1 MSNTNQIRATTSR
14 QSGTAKLR
22 LRIDDTTKAVMARLG
37 AIAWNAITPIPPKA
51 TGRPTTAFESTI
63 TTLEKLASEPYCLE
77 IGRIFAVNAVARSSW
92 NRWCRFAEQG
102 LEPYYSRLKQFES
115 VLLGMVCHFARKVS
129 NADGP
134 MGARLA
140 AKALGR
146 MFNESSTRAPTQA

>member
-1 MSNTNQIRATTSR
+1 MSQSQR
-14 QSGTAKLR
+14 QDLVQSAQKTLRQR
-22 LRIDDTTKAVMARLG
+22 LRVDDTTSAVMARLG
-37 AIAWNAITPIPPKA
+37 AIPWDAITPIPPKA
-51 TGRPTTAFESTI
+51 TGRPAKVFESTI
-63 TTLEKLASEPYCLE
+63 TTIEKLASEPYCLE

-115 VLLGMVCHFARKVS
+115 VVLGMVCRFAKKVS
-129 NADGP
+129 QADGP

-146 MFNESSTRAPTQA
+146 MFNESSTRPTQA

>member
-1 MSNTNQIRATTSR
+1 MSQAQALAKTKTAR
-14 QSGTAKLR
+14 QR
-22 LRIDDTTKAVMARLG
+22 LRVDDTTKAVMARLG
-37 AIAWNAITPIPPKA
+37 AIAWDAITPIPPKA

-63 TTLEKLASEPYCLE
+63 TTIEKLASEPYCLE

-115 VLLGMVCHFARKVS
+115 VALGMVCHFAQKVS
-129 NADGP
+129 QADGP

-140 AKALGR
+140 ANALGR
-146 MFNESSTRAPTQA
+146 MFNDS

>member
-1 MSNTNQIRATTSR
+1 MSQSQTVVKPAHKTLR
-14 QSGTAKLR
+14 QR
-22 LRIDDTTKAVMARLG
+22 LRVDDTTKAVMARLG
-37 AIAWNAITPIPPKA
+37 AIAWDTVTPIPPK
-51 TGRPTTAFESTI
+51 TRGRPTALFESTI

-77 IGRIFAVNAVARSSW
+77 IGRIFMVNAVARSSW

-115 VLLGMVCHFARKVS
+115 VALGMVCHFAKKVS
-129 NADGP
+129 QADGL

-146 MFNESSTRAPTQA
+146 MFNDSSTRAPTQA

>member
-1 MSNTNQIRATTSR
+1 MSQIQALATTRNKTLR
-14 QSGTAKLR
+14 QR
-22 LRIDDTTKAVMARLG
+22 LRIDDTTKAVMVRLG
-37 AIAWNAITPIPPKA
+37 AIPWDAITPIPPK
-51 TGRPTTAFESTI
+51 TIGRPTAVFESTMA
-63 TTLEKLASEPYCLE
+63 TLEKLASEPYCLE

-115 VLLGMVCHFARKVS
+115 VALGMVCHFARKVS

-146 MFNESSTRAPTQA
+146 MFNDSSTRPTQA